1 MVAKKEIKL
10 ALPTVDDLFTTQEER
25 DQKTKEQI
33 IEIPVDKISDFPNH
47 PFKVRLDK
55 EMQDMIDSIEQYGI
69 LVPAIVREKEDGS
82 FEMISGH
89 RRKFAAI
96 EAGLSDIPCIKKELT
111 DDEAV
116 IIMVDANIQ
125 RENILPSEK
134 AFAFK
139 MRLEAMKRQGKRVDL
154 TCAPVEHKLAGKK
167 SRDIIAEEV
176 GESREQIRRYIR
188 LTNLAP
194 DILNLV
200 DEGRIAFR
208 PAVEVSYLSEQEQAI
223 LYDNIIL
230 EEKTPSLSQAVKM
243 KKLSKQGELDDEAIF
258 KIIIEDKANQ
268 KEQFKIPKEKIG
280 RYFPEGTTKEVIQ
293 DTIIKALEYYQNRT
307 KERTR

>member
-1 MVAKKEIKL
+1 MAKKEIKL
-10 ALPTVDDLFTTQEER
+10 ELPSVDDLFTTQEER
-25 DQKTKEQI
+25 DQKTAEQI
-33 IEIPVDKISDFPNH
+33 LEIPVKEIGDFPNH

-55 EMQDMIDSIEQYGI
+55 EMQDMIESINQYGI

-82 FEMISGH
+82 IEMISGH

-96 EAGLSDIPCIKKELT
+96 EAGLSVIPCIKKNLT
-111 DDEAV
+111 DDEAI

-139 MRLEAMKRQGKRVDL
+139 MRLDAMRRQAGRPKSNSV
-154 TCAPVEHKLAGKK
+154 PVAQNLKGRT
-167 SRDIIAEEV
+167 SREILGEQL
-176 GESREQIRRYIR
+176 GESQDQVRRYIR
-188 LTNLAP
+188 LTNLTP

-208 PAVEVSYLSEQEQAI
+208 PAVEVSYLTEQEQSI
-223 LYDNIIL
+223 LYDNIVL

-243 KKLSKQGELDDEAIF
+243 KNLSKKGELDDEGIF
-258 KIIIEDKANQ
+258 KIMIEDKGNQ

-280 RYFPEGTTKEVIQ
+280 RYFPEGTTKEVMQ
-293 DTIIKALEYYQNRT
+293 DTIIKALEYYQKRT
-307 KERTR
+307 KEKTR

>member
-1 MVAKKEIKL
+1 MAKKEIKL

>member
-1 MVAKKEIKL
+1 M
-10 ALPTVDDLFTTQEER
+10 FTTQEER

>member
-1 MVAKKEIKL
+1 MAKKEIKL
-10 ALPTVDDLFTTQEER
+10 ELPSVDDLFTTQEER
-25 DQKTKEQI
+25 DQKTAEQI
-33 IEIPVDKISDFPNH
+33 LEIPVKDIGDFPNH

-55 EMQDMIDSIEQYGI
+55 EMQDMIESINQYGI

-82 FEMISGH
+82 IEMISGH

-96 EAGLSDIPCIKKELT
+96 EAELSAIPCIKKSLT
-111 DDEAV
+111 DDEAI

-139 MRLEAMKRQGKRVDL
+139 LKLEAMRRQGARRDL
-154 TCAPVEHKLAGKK
+154 TSNPVEGKLVGKE
-167 SRDIIAEEV
+167 SADILAESV
-176 GESREQIRRYIR
+176 GESNAQIRRYIR
-188 LTNLAP
+188 LTNLIP

-200 DEGRIAFR
+200 DGGRIAFR
-208 PAVEVSYLSEQEQAI
+208 PAVEVSYLTEQEQSI
-223 LYDNIIL
+223 LYDNIVL

-243 KKLSKQGELDDEAIF
+243 KNLSKKGELDDEGIF
-258 KIIIEDKANQ
+258 KIMIEDKGNQ

-280 RYFPEGTTKEVIQ
+280 RYFPEGTTKEVMQ
-293 DTIIKALEYYQNRT
+293 DTIIKALEYYQKRT
-307 KERTR
+307 KEKTR